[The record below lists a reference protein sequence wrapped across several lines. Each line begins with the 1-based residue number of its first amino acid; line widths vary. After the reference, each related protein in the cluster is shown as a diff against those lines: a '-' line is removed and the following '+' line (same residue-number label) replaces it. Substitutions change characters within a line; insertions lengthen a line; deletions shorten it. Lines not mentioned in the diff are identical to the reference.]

1 MSVSFEYY
9 RTFYYVVKYKNFTR
23 AARALYTSQPAIT
36 HSMQNLEHEL
46 GCRLFIRSK
55 NGVELTHEGEL
66 LYGYVSAGCAQ
77 FFKGESELMQSVSL
91 SGGTIYLSAS
101 ETALHCYLFEMLNKF
116 HAEYP
121 GVKIKIENN
130 ATSKAIDE
138 LKSGLVDFAVVSTP
152 ADVSKPLK
160 LTYIK
165 PFKDV
170 LIAGRDFAKLKDR
183 EVSLAEISE
192 YPLICLSK
200 ATKTR
205 SLMED
210 FYAEHGMILNPDIE
224 PATADMVL
232 PMVEQN
238 LGLGYIPEEMA
249 QKAILN
255 GEVFKINLIE
265 QMPERH
271 ICLVEDGGHPL
282 SVAAK
287 EFKRKVLENSE
298 MAK

>member
-9 RTFYYVVKYKNFTR
+9 KTFYYVVKYKNFTR

-36 HSMQNLEHEL
+36 HAMQNLEHEL

-55 NGVELTHEGEL
+55 SGVELTHEGEL
-66 LYGYVSAGCAQ
+66 LYEYVSAGCAQ

-91 SGGTIYLSAS
+91 SDGTIYLSAS
-101 ETALHCYLFEMLNKF
+101 ETALHCYLFDMINKF

-130 ATSKAIDE
+130 ATTKAIEE

-152 ADVSKPLK
+152 ADVAKPLK
-160 LTYIK
+160 LTHIK
-165 PFKDV
+165 PFRDI
-170 LIAGRDFAKLKDR
+170 LIAGTNFSALKDR
-183 EVSLAEISE
+183 ELTLEQISQ

-238 LGLGYIPEEMA
+238 LGLGFIPEEMA
-249 QKAILN
+249 QKAIRD
-255 GEVFKINLIE
+255 GEVFKINLKDE
-265 QMPERH
+265 MPGRH
-271 ICLVEDGGHPL
+271 ICLVEDSGHPL

-287 EFKRKVLENSE
+287 EFKRKVLEN
-298 MAK
+298 AKA